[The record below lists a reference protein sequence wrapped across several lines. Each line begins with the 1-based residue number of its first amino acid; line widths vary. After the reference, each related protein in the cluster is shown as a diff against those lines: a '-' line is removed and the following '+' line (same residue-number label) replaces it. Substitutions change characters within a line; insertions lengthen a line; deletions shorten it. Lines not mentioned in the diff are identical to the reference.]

1 MRRIHPRIIIFV
13 LFFIFFSI
21 YTIGIENSG
30 LRAEEITLR
39 LSSNMPV
46 NHYYVQGLKNFA
58 NSVNEKTKG
67 KVKIEVF
74 PAGQLFSDK
83 DLLRALPAGA
93 VDMGQ
98 VFCPQW
104 TGIIPLWIFWDL
116 PLYFTERAHRYRLV
130 DSEIG
135 EIMKREPIEKDAG
148 FSVLFWMEYGW
159 AGFASKMPLRT
170 LEDFKGKRIR
180 GVGEII
186 LEGIKALGA
195 SPVFL
200 GGAEVYM
207 ALQRGTIDGANS
219 GISSFWERKYYEVT
233 KYISCPDFT
242 YGMAVVLMN
251 KKKWDSLPEYAK
263 KAISEASEEAK
274 LWIRKEG
281 ERVDTESLSN
291 LKAKGMDIY
300 DPPEN
305 EKRRWR
311 EACKTLQNYY
321 IKKAGDRGK
330 VILEKAEKMR

>member
-1 MRRIHPRIIIFV
+1 MERFVKGLLYVGLIVLLIFG
-13 LFFIFFSI
+13 
-21 YTIGIENSG
+21 IGIQESKSVDP
-30 LRAEEITLR
+30 EITLR

-46 NHYYVQGLKNFA
+46 NHYYIHGLQNFA
-58 NSVNEKTKG
+58 KSVNEKTKG
-67 KVKIEVF
+67 RVKIEVF

-104 TGIIPLWIFWDL
+104 TGIIPLWIFWDI
-116 PLYFTERAHRYRLV
+116 PLYFKDRSHRYRLV
-130 DSEIG
+130 DTEIG
-135 EIMKREPIEKDAG
+135 EIMKREAIEKNAG
-148 FSVLFWMEYGW
+148 FLVLFWMEYGW
-159 AGFASKMPLRT
+159 DGFASKMPLRT

-251 KKKWDSLPEYAK
+251 KKKWDSLPEYAQ

-274 LWIRKEG
+274 LWIRHEG
-281 ERVDTESLSN
+281 ERIDTESLSN
-291 LKAKGMDIY
+291 LKGKGMDIY

-305 EKRRWR
+305 EKKRWR
-311 EACKTLQNYY
+311 DACKPLQDYY
-321 IKKAGDRGK
+321 IKKAGDRAK
-330 VILEKAEKMR
+330 MILEKAKRLR